1 MKKIMFVLFLIF
13 QTVVLSTTLLAEE
26 RLKLS
31 TTTSTENTGLLS
43 VLLPPF
49 EKEFNVR
56 VDVISVGTGQA
67 LKLAENGDV
76 DVTLVH
82 AKKLEDEFMTKGF
95 GKDRRDI
102 MYNDFVIIGPKND
115 PAEVRKAKNVAEVFK
130 KIADGKTSFISRGD
144 NSGTHTKEKECWEK
158 AGIKP
163 SGVWYVESGKG
174 MGEVINMADE
184 KNAYTLSDRGTYLAY
199 KSKCE
204 LEILFEG
211 DPSLF
216 NPYSI
221 IAVNPEK
228 YPHVNY
234 KKAKALIEWITS
246 EKGQSIIRDFGKD
259 KFGHALFVPTAVPL
273 K

>member
-1 MKKIMFVLFLIF
+1 MRKKVFVLFLIF
-13 QTVVLSTTLLAEE
+13 QFALVSITLFAQE

-31 TTTSTENTGLLS
+31 TTTSTENTGLLN

-49 EKEFNVR
+49 EKKLDVK
-56 VDVISVGTGQA
+56 VDIISVGTGQA

-82 AKKLEDEFMTKGF
+82 AKKLEDEFMAKGF
-95 GKDRRDI
+95 GVDRRDV

-115 PAEVRKAKNVAEVFK
+115 PAGVKKEKNVIEAFK
-130 KIADGKTSFISRGD
+130 KIAEAKVIFISRGD

-158 AGIKP
+158 ADIKP
-163 SGVWYVESGKG
+163 SGNWYVESGKG

-184 KNAYTLSDRGTYLAY
+184 KMGYTLSDRGTYLAY

-211 DPSLF
+211 DSSLF
-216 NPYSI
+216 NPYSV

-228 YPHVNY
+228 HPHVNY
-234 KKAKALIEWITS
+234 KKAKALVEWITS
-246 EKGQSIIRDFGKD
+246 VEGQKIIGEFGKD
-259 KFGHALFVPTAVPL
+259 KFGQALFVPTAI